1 MSAGRTVNSLR
12 QDWRTPQH
20 YADAITAYFGGK
32 VSLDPCGAHNAF
44 IRARTH
50 YILPE
55 HDGLRETWNFPTIF
69 VNPPYGADRER
80 GTSIRD
86 WLRRCALANEEHG
99 SEVIALVPIAAN
111 TSHWK
116 LHVWPKAKG
125 IVFLYDTRLKFVV
138 DGLKIDKGAPM
149 ACSLIYWGERP
160 RAFLEHFRE
169 FGAAVP
175 LEGVMLPDSAR
186 IPRSHHRSQVQGIL
200 EYREVIQ
207 HHTGRFQT

>member
-12 QDWRTPQH
+12 QDWRTPKN
-20 YADAITAYFGGK
+20 YADSIAEYFGGAI
-32 VSLDPCGAHNAF
+32 SLDPCSAHNSF
-44 IRARTH
+44 IEAKTK

-55 HDGLRETWNFPTIF
+55 HDGLRETWDFPTIF

-80 GTSIRD
+80 GTTIRD
-86 WLRRCALANEEHG
+86 WLRRCALANEEHE

-116 LHVWPKAKG
+116 LYVWPKAKG

-138 DGLKIDKGAPM
+138 EGLEVDKGAPM
-149 ACSLIYWGERP
+149 ACSIIYWGDNA
-160 RAFLEHFRE
+160 RAFLEHFRK

-175 LEGVMLPDSAR
+175 LDKVLLPAQPGV
-186 IPRSHHRSQVQGIL
+186 PRSHLRTDVQGVL
-200 EYREVIQ
+200 EFHGI
-207 HHTGRFQT
+207 GR